1 VPLFASHEQFERRNR
16 STFNDIEKSII
27 ELNFFLN
34 PCVSGFLSLA
44 VFLILL
50 LNLLFFQILNRNS

>member
-27 ELNFFLN
+27 ELNFFSESLCEWALVFSSIPN
-34 PCVSGFLSLA
+34 SFVEFVVLS
-44 VFLILL
+44 
-50 LNLLFFQILNRNS
+50 NS